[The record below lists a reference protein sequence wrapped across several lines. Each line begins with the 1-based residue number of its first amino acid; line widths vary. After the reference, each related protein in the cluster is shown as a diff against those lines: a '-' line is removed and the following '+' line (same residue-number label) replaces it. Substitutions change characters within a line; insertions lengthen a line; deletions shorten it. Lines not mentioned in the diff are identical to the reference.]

1 MGGKKRGHGG
11 SKKKHGGNS
20 SKSGGGGSTP
30 CTPRVER
37 KGPASIQE
45 QLKTVSFLARVSAKP
60 GAPCVCS
67 CAPCRG
73 SNPKP
78 CAPFG
83 NFCTVPVDVTLLV
96 LSFLSACCLLGRV
109 ALLNSKWR
117 RLAAS
122 AELWR
127 PLCLTRWPKLDKLAP
142 DGIRDW
148 LVVYALWHSGASQ
161 NMLRLLKFCPLS
173 ATEPSKSEL
182 LQWHRWWCMN
192 RKLNTCPFGG
202 VELFRRTP
210 LCDVQLY
217 RPNPVMEDAFE
228 RCRDEL
234 ERKYQ
239 CGTYTHDLYI
249 CVSQAEMRQ
258 VQLHG
263 WGVIN
268 PQLTCQPGSSGDG
281 EASGTLS
288 TELEASGID
297 QRWLE
302 DFRAR
307 LEIKCRGE
315 YQPEAHELVANTE
328 TPGVYAFWYNPGR
341 AILHRNEDATHL
353 MCVSVLV
360 PKSLPH
366 GDKLKQENVVLTYSM
381 SPVNRESVK
390 PKWVADI
397 GPAYKDPNTGWA
409 LLELEWVDT
418 VIPTDVPMWGRPITR
433 YYNDAIQQ

>member
-1 MGGKKRGHGG
+1 MGGKKHSHRGSKKKRGHGG
-11 SKKKHGGNS
+11 SK
-20 SKSGGGGSTP
+20 SGDGASTP
-30 CTPRVER
+30 RTPRLAP
-37 KGPASIQE
+37 KDPASIQE
-45 QLKTVSFLARVSAKP
+45 QLKSVSFLARVSAKP

-67 CAPCRG
+67 CSPWHG
-73 SNPKP
+73 SNPTP

-83 NFCTVPVDVTLLV
+83 TFCTVPVDVTLLL
-96 LSFLSACCLLGRV
+96 LSHLSVRCLLGRV
-109 ALLNSKWR
+109 ALLNSNWR

-122 AELWR
+122 ADLWR
-127 PLCLTRWPKLDKLAP
+127 PRCLEQWPKLDELAQH
-142 DGIRDW
+142 GIRDW
-148 LVVYALWHSGASQ
+148 LVVYALWHSGSSQ

-173 ATEPSKSEL
+173 ATAPSGSEL
-182 LQWHRWWCMN
+182 LHWYKWWCWN

-210 LCDVQLY
+210 LCNVQLY
-217 RPNPVMEDAFE
+217 RPNPVMDDTFE

-234 ERKYQ
+234 VRKYR

-249 CVSQAEMRQ
+249 CVSRAEIRQ
-258 VQLHG
+258 IQLHG

-268 PQLTCQPGSSGDG
+268 PRLTCQPGPSGDG
-281 EASGTLS
+281 KASGTLS
-288 TELEASGID
+288 TELEVSGIN

-307 LEIKCRGE
+307 LQIKRRGE

-341 AILHRNEDATHL
+341 AILHRCEDATHL
-353 MCVSVLV
+353 MCVSVIV

-366 GDKLKQENVVLTYSM
+366 GDKIRQENECLTYSM
-381 SPVNRESVK
+381 SPLNRESVK

-397 GPAYKDPNTGWA
+397 GPAYKDRNLGWA
-409 LLELEWVDT
+409 LLEMEWVDT
-418 VIPTDVPMWGRPITR
+418 VIPTDVPMPGRPISRHFNNAT
-433 YYNDAIQQ
+433 Q